1 MYRAIR
7 PIQDTRIILSLV
19 QHLRFSLILETE
31 NLAEADPQG
40 LWQSLAS
47 LEQQSLSPQLANEVL
62 IIDSSEQLPQFLNSL
77 CDRYPWLK
85 IHAAPLGT
93 NYYQAKMLGARL
105 ATGDIVV
112 YGDCDCTYNS
122 DWLFNLLQPFILR
135 DDVEVVAGETTT
147 RSQGIYGTAMAL
159 AYIFPPYSGEQALS
173 PSPQYFLNNVA
184 FRRDL
189 LLHYPIP
196 DELPL
201 YRGHCVIHA
210 HLLLQ
215 QGKTIWRQPQARS
228 VHSPPNGLNHF
239 IWRFLLIGY
248 DYYWLQQLLNANPLC
263 ALPTRSA
270 NPELRLRLVLNHQGT
285 LGKLLPPSSGFT
297 TKVLIFTQRCRKMVQ
312 AQPLHLL
319 YLPLALPIV
328 LVAALLILIGY
339 WVTASAPNYLL
350 SIYRPSGHSPVVH
363 YE

>member
-1 MYRAIR
+1 
-7 PIQDTRIILSLV
+7 V
-19 QHLRFSLILETE
+19 QHPRFSLILETE
-31 NLAEADPQG
+31 NLAEASPQG

-47 LEQQSLSPQLANEVL
+47 LEQQSLSPRLANEVL
-62 IIDSSEQLPQFLNSL
+62 IIDSSAQLPQFLNSL
-77 CDRYPWLK
+77 CDRYSWLS
-85 IHAAPLGT
+85 IHAAPTGT
-93 NYYQAKMLGARL
+93 NYYQAKMLGAKL

-122 DWLFNLLQPFILR
+122 DWLLNLLQPFVLR
-135 DDVEVVAGETTT
+135 DDIEVVAGETTT

-159 AYIFPPYSGEQALS
+159 AYIFPQYSGEEVLS

-189 LLHYPIP
+189 LLYYPIP
-196 DELPL
+196 AELPL

-210 HLLLQ
+210 HLLLH

-228 VHSPPNGLNHF
+228 VHSPPNGLSHF

-248 DYYWLQQLLNANPLC
+248 DYYWLQQLLNCHPLC
-263 ALPTRSA
+263 ALPTRSP
-270 NPELRLRLVLNHQGT
+270 NSEPRLSLVLNHQGT
-285 LGKLLPPSSGFT
+285 LGKPIHPSPGFMV
-297 TKVLIFTQRCRKMVQ
+297 KVLIFIQRCSKMIQ
-312 AQPLHLL
+312 AQPLHII

-339 WVTASAPNYLL
+339 WLTASTPNYLL
-350 SIYRPSGHSPVVH
+350 SIYRPSEHPAVPR